1 MNNNQQNNNSFYQP
15 RSSSNLENK
24 NNNSFNNSRNLNNN
38 SDSNK
43 KDIFEIYKK
52 RFKERQEMNR
62 KAIPESLS
70 ILFGMI
76 IVVISYFFNVIMS
89 ENFLNID
96 NMLYVRAGIF
106 FIIGLPILY
115 LFIWVIFLKN
125 IMRFLPNIFSES
137 NIKVIHYIVI
147 IVIIISSFF
156 IDLGLVKFLN
166 VKLDKNPPVKR
177 FFRLVKK
184 DFTTTE
190 NRKSHTTN
198 HHYYIY
204 FNSWFNDSLF
214 SYEIPKISYSEANP
228 GDIYKAITH
237 KGYYGYEYYTNL
249 DFYKPAFQSPFS
261 KDLKFPIT
269 EEEGNKIIEEYR
281 KDRMNQKKGKKK

>member
-1 MNNNQQNNNSFYQP
+1 
-15 RSSSNLENK
+15 
-24 NNNSFNNSRNLNNN
+24 
-38 SDSNK
+38 
-43 KDIFEIYKK
+43 
-52 RFKERQEMNR
+52 
-62 KAIPESLS
+62 
-70 ILFGMI
+70 MI

-106 FIIGLPILY
+106 FVIGLPILY

-184 DFTTTE
+184 DITTTE

-214 SYEIPKISYSEANP
+214 SYEISKISYSEANP

-281 KDRMNQKKGKKK
+281 KDRMNQNKEKKK